1 MYKTA
6 RVPRR
11 CELLSNELKNCI
23 SCFFRRHSGID
34 LGAGD
39 GFVTEEGGYGVY
51 VCSGFEE

>member
-1 MYKTA
+1 MHKTA

-11 CELLSNELKNCI
+11 CGLLSNQLKNCL
-23 SCFFRRHSGID
+23 SRFFRGHSGVD

-39 GFVTEEGGYGVY
+39 GFVAEKGGYGVY